1 MLMLYFSIFIDSFL
15 LLEALES
22 ALTAEPLTLLSSSG
36 IIIGTVK
43 GDFKITHTWI
53 IIFLLANTWIVSGS
67 TRPFVSGRSKVRRLK
82 NEMSR
87 ENNIFASKLHLIPL
101 LKCEVLHAPA
111 KNGSDPKDKCRYQWV
126 ERTLQ
131 VAIIC
136 ETF

>member
-1 MLMLYFSIFIDSFL
+1 MLILDFSIFINSFL

-53 IIFLLANTWIVSGS
+53 VSGS

-82 NEMSR
+82 CEMSR
-87 ENNIFASKLHLIPL
+87 ENNISASKLHLIPL

-111 KNGSDPKDKCRYQWV
+111 KNGGDPEDKGRYQWV
-126 ERTLQ
+126 ECTLQ
-131 VAIIC
+131 VAKLVIIIC